1 MKRIA
6 PNKKGF
12 TLVEEVVSVVLIGIL
27 ILSASGIMMS
37 TLRIFTRNVITLNAQ
52 EKGIAVM
59 NQLEERIKYASEI
72 GSATDETGS
81 VQPYKTLIY
90 VSDKKLKANVSYRQF
105 STGDYTKINGNDGI
119 VLCDLGNYDVEYTVK
134 KKDAGNIIVELSV
147 KRDGTAYYSDKR
159 TIKLLNSSAVKL
171 SDSTVLDQSVQLF
184 IGSLE

>member
-59 NQLEERIKYASEI
+59 NQLEERIKYASEV

-90 VSDKKLKANVSYRQF
+90 IDDQKLKADVSYRQF
-105 STGDYTKINGNDGI
+105 STGDYTKIPGN

-134 KKDAGNIIVELSV
+134 KKDADNIIVDLKV

-171 SDSTVLDQSVQLF
+171 ADSTVLDQSVQLF